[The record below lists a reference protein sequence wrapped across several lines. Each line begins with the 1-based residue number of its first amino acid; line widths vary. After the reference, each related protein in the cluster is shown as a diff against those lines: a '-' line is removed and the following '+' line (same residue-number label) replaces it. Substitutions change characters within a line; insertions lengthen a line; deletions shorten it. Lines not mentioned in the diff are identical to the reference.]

1 MTLQLI
7 KPQQK
12 YLSDVYE
19 AVAEYKSAPS
29 EYEIHAVS
37 KMIEAAD
44 DDFASYFINT
54 ENESFGVDLKPGYV
68 AHTVYWLVE
77 DDKYIGTFD
86 LRHSLTPYLEN
97 IGGHIAYQI
106 RPSAQ
111 RKGYGYK
118 GLKLCLEQAHDMGIG
133 QALITCKESNIGS
146 YGVMHKMMLEMGGT
160 EVSPFTKDGIVNRRV
175 WINTQKR

>member
-54 ENESFGVDLKPGYV
+54 ENESLGVALKPGYV

-86 LRHSLTPYLEN
+86 LRHKLTPYLEK

-106 RPSAQ
+106 RPLAQ

-118 GLKLCLEQAHDMGIG
+118 GLKLCLEYARKKGIER
-133 QALITCKESNIGS
+133 ALVTCEEDNICS
-146 YGVMHKMMLEMGGT
+146 YGVMHKMMLDMGGT
-160 EVSPFTKDGIVNRRV
+160 EILPYTKDGIVNRRV